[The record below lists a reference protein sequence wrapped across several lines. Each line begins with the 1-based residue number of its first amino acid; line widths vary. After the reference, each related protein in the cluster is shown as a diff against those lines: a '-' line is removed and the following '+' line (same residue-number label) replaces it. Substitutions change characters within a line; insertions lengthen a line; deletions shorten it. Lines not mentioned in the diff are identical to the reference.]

1 MPWQDNI
8 VNALRGGGRSLLAD
22 TAGAP
27 VDLATTLANLGIAG
41 GGYLGHELGLLDQP
55 PDLIDPKNVPFS
67 SDWLSRGTPFE
78 RREQEQESPYYDVS
92 RAVTGLVPTAAKAMS
107 LREVPGVIA
116 ALRENATAPRAAP
129 MAGSPA
135 AQRGGVTLRGNPQ
148 QQAATGIEDM
158 RAEVQSLKD
167 MLEFE
172 MPNTRRAQQIQSQ
185 IDRTE
190 NELQWMLKEYAAGQ
204 F

>member
-27 VDLATTLANLGIAG
+27 VDLATTLTNLGIAG

-67 SDWLSRGTPFE
+67 SDWLSRGTPLE
-78 RREQEQESPYYDVS
+78 RQEQESPYYYDVS
-92 RAVTGLVPTAAKAMS
+92 RAVTGLAPTAAQAMS
-107 LREVPGVIA
+107 LREVPGIIA
-116 ALRENATAPRAAP
+116 ALRENAAAPRAAP
-129 MAGSPA
+129 MAGSLA
-135 AQRGGVTLRGNPQ
+135 AQRGGVPLSGSPQ
-148 QQAATGIEDM
+148 QQATTGIENM

-185 IDRTE
+185 IDRAE
-190 NELQWMLKEYAAGQ
+190 NELQRMLKEYTAGQ